1 MRMANDKAVY
11 SIECDCFRHK
21 YISLPKSVS
30 SSTGAHVTLDLD
42 QVAVSRRL
50 SVQVGAPWG
59 LDRIDTNGGAIDG
72 EYDDGDLTGQGVRVY
87 IVDTGVQ
94 GSHVDFEGRVVPG
107 HTVKAAPVVACIR
120 SPPSTRAPATKAP
133 RAPASSHHPAHRSS
147 HHPRHDAT
155 PPHLPILPRR
165 HKSTT
170 SVVRAKP
177 LTASS
182 PPTALGATGTAPTSP
197 RLSAAQ
203 HMVSQSK

>member
-42 QVAVSRRL
+42 QVEAVSRRL

-94 GSHVDFEGRVVPG
+94 GSHDDFGGRVVNG
-107 HTVKAAPVVACIR
+107 HTVRAASVARVQSSECPHTPPPPVTSYNTTRPSTAPHHLTTLTTLTTLTPHPSPLTPLP
-120 SPPSTRAPATKAP
+120 SPP
-133 RAPASSHHPAHRSS
+133 
-147 HHPRHDAT
+147 DD
-155 PPHLPILPRR
+155 PHSPSP
-165 HKSTT
+165 S
-170 SVVRAKP
+170 
-177 LTASS
+177 LT
-182 PPTALGATGTAPTSP
+182 
-197 RLSAAQ
+197 
-203 HMVSQSK
+203 

>member
-59 LDRIDTNGGAIDG
+59 LDRIDGEYDVDSDPTDR

-87 IVDTGVQ
+87 VVDDGVQ
-94 GSHVDFEGRVVPG
+94 GSHVDFGGRVVPG
-107 HTVKAAPVVACIR
+107 HTVRAAPVAACIR
-120 SPPSTRAPATKAP
+120 SPPGTRAPATKAP

-155 PPHLPILPRR
+155 PPPRIP
-165 HKSTT
+165 SFLAGT
-170 SVVRAKP
+170 RARRVWFVP
-177 LTASS
+177 SC
-182 PPTALGATGTAPTSP
+182 
-197 RLSAAQ
+197 
-203 HMVSQSK
+203 